1 MAASSGGEKTEKPT
15 PKKKKDSRKEG
26 QIARTAD
33 LGAWLSVLAALWLGP
48 IAIKMAYE
56 QCREM
61 LTGIGDVFAGGEG
74 DLLAFLGTAVLG
86 GALAMAPLVLI
97 TLLIGVGS
105 QIAQIGWAPKKLKF
119 DIKKLNLFKGI
130 KGMFGMKMVWD
141 SFKNLG
147 KLAVIVVLG
156 IGPVEEVYSTLWGSG
171 TGMSVP
177 AMAGVIAQQS
187 IAFLRNVALAGLVL
201 AAGDYWASK
210 KQTDK
215 QVKMTKQEVKDEHKQ
230 SEGDPQLKGQIRQR
244 QMAMSRN
251 RMMAE
256 VPKADVILVNPT
268 HIAVALRYDPM
279 VGAPVVLAK
288 GAGVVA
294 DRIRELAAESSI
306 PVVRDVPL
314 ARTVYRLVDIGHQIP
329 TELYEA
335 IARVLA
341 FVYAL
346 RAKGRAA
353 GMHDSPFEGAHEGLT
368 ALEKQRR
375 RRKTPVTVS

>member
-33 LGAWLSVLAALWLGP
+33 LGSWLSVLAALWLGP
-48 IAIKMAYE
+48 LAIESAY
-56 QCREM
+56 QRCREM
-61 LTGIGDVFAGGEG
+61 FTGIGDVFAGGEA
-74 DLLAFLGTAVLG
+74 DLLGFLGNAVMG
-86 GALAMAPLVLI
+86 GTLAVAPFVLI
-97 TLLIGVGS
+97 TLLIGVGT

-156 IGPVEEVYSTLWGSG
+156 IGPMEEVYSTLWGSG
-171 TGMSVP
+171 TGMSIP
-177 AMAGVIAQQS
+177 AMAAVLGQQS
-187 IAFLRNVALAGLVL
+187 IAFLRNVALAGLVI

-230 SEGDPQLKGQIRQR
+230 AEGDPQLKGQIRQR

-256 VPKADVILVNPT
+256 VPHADVILVNPT

-306 PVVRDVPL
+306 PVVRDIPL

-346 RAKGRAA
+346 RAKGRAS

-368 ALEKQRR
+368 SLSKQRR
-375 RRKTPVTVS
+375 RHKTPVAVP